1 MEIIKYPDGTSYAV
15 VNDSDKD
22 INFRVNSYE
31 DLWHLNQAVDAF
43 YNYRGYMP
51 VVRLNWLIDAQA
63 DKRDAPNKSAGLKL
77 VMNLLKSMPV
87 ERFEIFHPHNAIA
100 VEMALDNVV
109 IKTNTNFFIEVL
121 ESISDLGLYSSRK
134 DWLNNFMIMFP
145 DAGAFKWGQELLTE
159 IGWEGESYSTNKQ
172 RPQGDGK
179 QRLKQFIDRQDFEG
193 KDILIVDD
201 LSIYGGTFKGLANLL
216 RERNCGK
223 LFLAVS
229 HMTVQDIGNDPVTN
243 YFEHI
248 YTTNS
253 KFDNYQ
259 TWDMSEL
266 GKQPRNLTVFKM
278 FQ

>member
-1 MEIIKYPDGTSYAV
+1 MEIIKYPDGSSYAV
-15 VNDSDKD
+15 VDDSDKD

-43 YNYRGYMP
+43 YSYWGFMP
-51 VVRLNWLIDAQA
+51 VVRINWLIDAQA

-87 ERFEIFHPHNAIA
+87 ERFHIFHPHNSIA

-109 IKTNTNFFIEVL
+109 IESNTSFFIQVM
-121 ESISDLGLYSSRK
+121 ESISNLGFYDST
-134 DWLNNFMIMFP
+134 DEWVNHFVVMFP
-145 DAGAFKWGQELLTE
+145 DAGAFKWGQELLTKV
-159 IGWEGESYSTNKQ
+159 GWEGESYSANKQ

-179 QRLKQFIDRQDFEG
+179 QKLKQFIDRQDFGG

-201 LSIYGGTFKGLANLL
+201 LSIYGGTFKGLATLL
-216 RERNCGK
+216 KERNCGK

-243 YFEHI
+243 YFDHV

-259 TWDMSEL
+259 TWDRSEI
-266 GKQPRNLTVFKM
+266 GTQPKNLTVLEM
-278 FQ
+278 F